1 VIVYPKDTTQY
12 IVSINNNG
20 CISKDTITVN
30 VLPFIK
36 VEAGLDS
43 TICLNDTLQLHV
55 KSDALQFQWTNNRN
69 ELISPTKNPMV
80 NPKGNTTYF
89 VTANLGKCEDKDTIQ
104 IITVP
109 YPMASAGN
117 DTLICFGNRVQLN
130 ANFIGSSFS
139 WSPSLNMINA
149 TSLSPL
155 VAPAKTT
162 TYQLMVQDTLGCP
175 KKVIDSIV
183 VQVSPKAVVRA
194 GNDTAINVNQPL
206 QLNAVGA
213 SNYQWFPIT
222 GLSDPLI
229 ANPVAQLGN
238 NIDSIIYRVRADNGN
253 ACFGEDFIKVW
264 VYKGGPDLYIPS
276 GFTPNGDGKNDLL
289 RPIPIGIAQLNYF
302 MIYNRW
308 GQLIFSTNEIGKGWN
323 GMYNGEP
330 QPVGTYIFQAEGKD
344 FTGKIIY
351 KKGSAVLIR

>member
-1 VIVYPKDTTQY
+1 
-12 IVSINNNG
+12 
-20 CISKDTITVN
+20 VN

-69 ELISPTKNPMV
+69 EFISPTKNPLV
-80 NPKGNTTYF
+80 NPIGNTTYF

-149 TSLSPL
+149 SSLSPL

-162 TYQLMVQDTLGCP
+162 TYQLMVQDTLGCS

-194 GNDTAINVNQPL
+194 GNDTAISQQQPL
-206 QLNAVGA
+206 QLNAM
-213 SNYQWFPIT
+213 
-222 GLSDPLI
+222 
-229 ANPVAQLGN
+229 
-238 NIDSIIYRVRADNGN
+238 
-253 ACFGEDFIKVW
+253 E
-264 VYKGGPDLYIPS
+264 
-276 GFTPNGDGKNDLL
+276 
-289 RPIPIGIAQLNYF
+289 YF
-302 MIYNRW
+302 
-308 GQLIFSTNEIGKGWN
+308 
-323 GMYNGEP
+323 
-330 QPVGTYIFQAEGKD
+330 
-344 FTGKIIY
+344 
-351 KKGSAVLIR
+351 